1 MHDRVPDG
9 PAIRKTTE
17 QLLRKADAYGRW
29 PTRVDDIVAAA
40 GLFEPRDSLLSTLV
54 VEQAP
59 AHVKRALRKITG
71 RVLAVLD
78 RRNREIH
85 IDPSLHI
92 EGQRAFKKLHEVGHD
107 ILPWQKALAYADD
120 EATLSLSIRKTFEW
134 QANVSAAELLFQG
147 ERFGEMAS
155 EYVTGIASVIE
166 LSNTVGSSLHA
177 TFRRFVEEHK
187 SVVAGVVLELSPS
200 GRSPTA
206 YRRREVFSSQAWES
220 RFGDPYSWPRI
231 LVENPF
237 VFVNDAE
244 AAFLTRNAIPST
256 QKYPDLNNE
265 LVSVNY
271 EVFCNR
277 YNHLVLIWIPTREF
291 LRRRRTLLVP
301 SAV

>member
-9 PAIRKTTE
+9 PAIRKTTD

-29 PTRVDDIVAAA
+29 PTPVDDIVAAA
-40 GLFEPRDSLLSTLV
+40 GLFEPQDSLLSTLV
-54 VEQAP
+54 IEQAP
-59 AHVKRALRKITG
+59 AHIKRALRKITG

-78 RRNREIH
+78 RKNREIH

-107 ILPWQKALAYADD
+107 IL
-120 EATLSLSIRKTFEW
+120 
-134 QANVSAAELLFQG
+134 
-147 ERFGEMAS
+147 ERFRELAS

-187 SVVAGVVLELSPS
+187 NAVAGVVLELSPS
-200 GRSPTA
+200 GRSPPA
-206 YRRREVFSSQAWES
+206 YRRREVFSSQTWGS

-244 AAFLTRNAIPST
+244 TAFLTRDAIPGT

-277 YNHLVLIWIPTREF
+277 YNHFVLIWIPTREF

-301 SAV
+301 SAM